1 VFIALTLVVILLI
14 SMVIFDKIGL
24 PMQQRHELF
33 VEVNGASAFIAFGF
47 VAFWL
52 AMGIPRGQYP
62 TFSLW
67 PLVVV
72 GVLFSLSALR
82 ANKVYK
88 DRYGNAPASQ

>member
-1 VFIALTLVVILLI
+1 MFIALTLIVTLLASVVL
-14 SMVIFDKIGL
+14 FDKMGL
-24 PMQQRHELF
+24 PVQKRHELF

-52 AMGIPRGQYP
+52 ALGIPRGQYP

-72 GVLFSLSALR
+72 GIFFSLSALR

-88 DRYGNAPASQ
+88 DRYGNAPAPQ